1 MDKYNGYIVCRAVW
15 DTAVC
20 IEELYA
26 FVADRYSG
34 HWFKPRQIAE
44 CTNSHAQGETCHGP
58 ADIGTCERAVATMF
72 AVGCGRKSGT
82 LRAAMSH
89 THGSLEG

>member
-1 MDKYNGYIVCRAVW
+1 MDGRTPVEHHTMNKYNGYIVCRAVW

-34 HWFKPRQIAE
+34 HCYKQVE
-44 CTNSHAQGETCHGP
+44 
-58 ADIGTCERAVATMF
+58 AD
-72 AVGCGRKSGT
+72 GRV
-82 LRAAMSH
+82 
-89 THGSLEG
+89 